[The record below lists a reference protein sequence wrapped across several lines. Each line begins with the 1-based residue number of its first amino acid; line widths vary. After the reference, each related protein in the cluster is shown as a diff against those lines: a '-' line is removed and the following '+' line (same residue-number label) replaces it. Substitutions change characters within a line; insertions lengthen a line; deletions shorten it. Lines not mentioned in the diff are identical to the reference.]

1 MYIMKELLDEFICSV
16 TEENGIITLTY
27 CHPTSLNQSG
37 EGIPTFSHLTDDG
50 GLTSYTGTCVYERHE
65 MKGSIKPI
73 KQKFIIMTGCDMGD
87 IIEYIY
93 QKRGLSE
100 KDFNEVNILI
110 REHSREKVDT
120 F

>member
-1 MYIMKELLDEFICSV
+1 MYIMKELLDEFVCTV

-27 CHPTSLNQSG
+27 CHP
-37 EGIPTFSHLTDDG
+37 IFSHQ
-50 GLTSYTGTCVYERHE
+50 GTCVYERHV

-100 KDFNEVNILI
+100 KDFNEVNMLI
-110 REHSREKVDT
+110 REHSKELAYPHL
-120 F
+120 